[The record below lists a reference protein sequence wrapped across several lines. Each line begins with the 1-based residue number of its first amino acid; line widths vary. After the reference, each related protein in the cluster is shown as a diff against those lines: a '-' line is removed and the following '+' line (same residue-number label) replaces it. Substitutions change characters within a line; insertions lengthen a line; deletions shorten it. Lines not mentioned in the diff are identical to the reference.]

1 MTGQKIQNIHHCD
14 TLIKSFYDL
23 TPHYHIESNTA
34 KFFYIAI
41 TFVPISY
48 PSTKNYNL
56 CYIWKIA
63 ILTLIPLLV
72 ESN

>member
-1 MTGQKIQNIHHCD
+1 MTLHHTTTLSQIQQNLHHIY
-14 TLIKSFYDL
+14 LI
-23 TPHYHIESNTA
+23 
-34 KFFYIAI
+34 FFYIAI